1 MAVRPSRLHRRRVPR
16 FRAQVLDT
24 VSGRSQSIDR
34 IGAAL
39 VAERDGQR
47 EVIALLHRQG
57 SQIDGIGTAVEG
69 IADTVDGIAVA
80 QEAVSESIGVLTSLC
95 AVNLGFSILTPAVLL
110 MQYTALCR
118 RLDRLLRDM
127 KGIESRLDAM
137 NVGDLNAGLTKL
149 SAAGEVTNAE
159 SLKKD
164 FLLAASDT
172 LTDSQAYYTAQLQAE
187 LAGGAAANRQFAWLV
202 ARHLMVA
209 SLGVA
214 ACHLRHQQSA
224 LAVKAIKKALG
235 PLRNHAAA
243 VFRRTVGAGASPIRY
258 LMPGLK
264 EHGVTLESLAELHRQ
279 AEHAGVLDG
288 ARKQSATEFFEDLR
302 GYLASAQDPWFRRTS
317 TVQKRRCEFAEAT
330 AAVEEVNRIQ
340 GLVLALCHCGER
352 GLDYFTLEREI
363 LADVEAR
370 SVAPGSCYAYFPES
384 PPT

>member
-1 MAVRPSRLHRRRVPR
+1 
-16 FRAQVLDT
+16 
-24 VSGRSQSIDR
+24 
-34 IGAAL
+34 
-39 VAERDGQR
+39 
-47 EVIALLHRQG
+47 
-57 SQIDGIGTAVEG
+57 
-69 IADTVDGIAVA
+69 VDGIAVA

-95 AVNLGFSILTPAVLL
+95 AVNLGFSILTPAILL

-127 KGIESRLDAM
+127 KGIQSRLDAM

-172 LTDSQAYYTAQLQAE
+172 LTDSQA
-187 LAGGAAANRQFAWLV
+187 WLV

-224 LAVKAIKKALG
+224 LAMKAIKKALG

-302 GYLASAQDPWFRRTS
+302 GNLASAQDPWFRRTS

-352 GLDYFTLEREI
+352 GLDYFTLEWEI